1 MNKIP
6 VYSSTSIEVR
16 ADTEEGEPVEYRSY
30 MLDDVEFDDITEPD
44 EPEEPEIPEEPELE
58 AEPEPEPKPEIKYL
72 EEVHEVITTMRN
84 FITIRKER
92 TE

>member
-16 ADTEEGEPVEYRSY
+16 ADTEEGEPVEYRAY
-30 MLDDVEFDDITEPD
+30 MLDDVEFDDVTEPD
-44 EPEEPEIPEEPELE
+44 EPEEPELE

-84 FITIRKER
+84 FITIRTER

>member
-1 MNKIP
+1 
-6 VYSSTSIEVR
+6 VR
-16 ADTEEGEPVEYRSY
+16 ADTEEGEPVEYRAY
-30 MLDDVEFDDITEPD
+30 MLDDVEFDDITEP
-44 EPEEPEIPEEPELE
+44 EKPEAPELE

-84 FITIRKER
+84 FITIRTER